1 MIDFCR
7 AFVRACAQLTD
18 PPVARVLGYAVLLG
32 LGAMVVVF
40 VGVGYGLAQIE
51 AFGNTW
57 LDPLLGVLG
66 GLATL
71 VLGWFL
77 LPVLLVALVGLF
89 LDQVAQAVERRHYP
103 ELPPPLLAPWWVGI
117 GRTLRFLLLV
127 LAANA
132 ALLVLWLLPVGYVL
146 AYYAVNAWLLGREYC
161 DLVALRQW
169 PPATAAALRRL
180 HRGERLVFGLCGAVL
195 LTVPLV
201 NLVTPVLLTAAM
213 VHLVQGWSRV
223 QNRSRAPGQAGGG

>member
-7 AFVRACAQLTD
+7 AFVRAFAQLTD

-32 LGAMVVVF
+32 VGAMVAVF
-40 VGVGYGLAQIE
+40 VGVGHGLARLE
-51 AFGNTW
+51 AFGSTW
-57 LDPLLGVLG
+57 LDPLLGLLG

-89 LDQVAQAVERRHYP
+89 LDQVAHAVERRHYP
-103 ELPPPLLAPWWVGI
+103 ELPPPLVAPWWVGV

-132 ALLVLWLLPVGYVL
+132 ALLVLWLLPVGYL
-146 AYYAVNAWLLGREYC
+146 FAYYAVNAWLLGREYC

-169 PPATAAALRRL
+169 PPAAAAALRRL
-180 HRGERLVFGLCGAVL
+180 HRGERFVFGLVGAVL

-213 VHLVQGWSRV
+213 VHLVQGWSRA
-223 QNRSRAPGQAGGG
+223 RAQAGGG